1 MIVCLC
7 NGLTEE
13 EVASA
18 IRAGGCSSPRE
29 VFAACGCLKQ
39 CGKCERE
46 MTAILRDCRRDQRRE
61 APAPRR

>member
-7 NGLTEE
+7 NGLSLE
-13 EVASA
+13 EVADA
-18 IRAGGCSSPRE
+18 VRAGCASPRE

-46 MTAILRDCRRDQRRE
+46 MTAILRESRRDRPGG
-61 APAPRR
+61 ATAPRS